1 MKKYRCGKCGEIF
14 VGKLEICPKC
24 GTELHYLDQEVKKE
38 SETVKQGPK
47 FHYEDE
53 DVLKGGIKEEELLD
67 KTETP
72 SVAQAQAPATVD
84 NRTKR
89 VLTEES
95 YFDGRP
101 IQLLGWRLLGL
112 LLFVVTLTIGFPWA
126 SCMVYRWQT
135 KHTVIGGYR
144 LKFDGKGGQLFGRYL
159 LWLLLMILTVGIYSF
174 WFMNNLKKWKIKH
187 TIFADTQE
195 K

>member
-47 FHYEDE
+47 FHFEDE
-53 DVLKGGIKEEELLD
+53 DVLKGGIKEDEL
-67 KTETP
+67 
-72 SVAQAQAPATVD
+72 VD
-84 NRTKR
+84 NQPQQGSVKTVQQVIDKR
-89 VLTEES
+89 PPRVFEEKS
-95 YFDGRP
+95 YFDGSP
-101 IQLLGWRLLGL
+101 FQLMGWRILAF
-112 LLFVVTLTIGFPWA
+112 LLFVVTATLGFPWA
-126 SCMVYRWQT
+126 MCMVYRWQT

-144 LKFDGKGGQLFGRYL
+144 LKFDGKGGQLFGRFL
-159 LWLLLMILTVGIYSF
+159 LWGLLMILTLGIYSF
-174 WFMNNLKKWKIKH
+174 WFFNNLKKWKIKH
-187 TIFADTQE
+187 IIFADAQQ

>member
-38 SETVKQGPK
+38 SESNVKQAAK

-53 DVLKGGIKEEELLD
+53 DVLKGGIKEDELVD
-67 KTETP
+67 KIEIQQPTVV
-72 SVAQAQAPATVD
+72 SQATVD
-84 NRTKR
+84 QRTKR
-89 VLTEES
+89 VLTEAS

-101 IQLLGWRLLGL
+101 IQLLGWRILGF
-112 LLFVVTLTIGFPWA
+112 LLFIVTGTLGFPWA
-126 SCMVYRWQT
+126 MCMVYRWQT

-144 LKFDGKGGQLFGRYL
+144 LKF
-159 LWLLLMILTVGIYSF
+159 
-174 WFMNNLKKWKIKH
+174 
-187 TIFADTQE
+187 E
-195 K
+195 